1 MKSIGRSKKG
11 GTTKIHAA
19 CVSEKF
25 ALKIQLS
32 AGNRHDAPEGP
43 RLIESFSCKVGWY
56 LFMDCGYEDN
66 KTLSPCT
73 HTRAYFYCSSEE
85 K

>member
-32 AGNRHDAPEGP
+32 AGNRHDAPEDQKF
-43 RLIESFSCKVGWY
+43 IESLSCKAGCY
-56 LFMDCGYEDN
+56 LLMNHACEDN
-66 KTLSPCT
+66 KT
-73 HTRAYFYCSSEE
+73 
-85 K
+85 